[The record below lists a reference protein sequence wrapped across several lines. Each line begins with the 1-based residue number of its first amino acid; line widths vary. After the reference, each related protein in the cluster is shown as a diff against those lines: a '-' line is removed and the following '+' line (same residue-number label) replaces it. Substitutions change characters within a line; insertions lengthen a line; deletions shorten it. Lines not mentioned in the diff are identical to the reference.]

1 MKKRLLSALLAL
13 ALVFVLLPTTALA
26 GVTTKSDYDIS
37 INGTGWKFDTDGS
50 GACIPVYYYGSQ
62 PSNYSFKTDANDK
75 WTTDSNLMLTKK
87 GNTVTITIRPSKYRP
102 NESPEFN
109 LKKESTSTEQND
121 VPCIKMGNDNNL
133 VITGK
138 GTLNITRNENKSYG
152 AALYSNVG
160 DITINGGI
168 TVNVSFLNGK
178 DYYNKNVS
186 SNAIYVG
193 DNHNLT
199 VSGSGTNVIA
209 TNQGFHSSPAT
220 VCVEGG
226 TITVSGGASLSATN
240 TYDDNRSGSDDVKI
254 QHFNSYAISGT
265 KSNPCTLIVAD
276 EKSSV
281 TATTNDFT
289 NIAES
294 WAFKYTTIQAA
305 GATIKAGSSVSNST
319 VTTIDNI
326 SGQRYAKISVPAL
339 QRTSDVLIASGKAVV
354 GQWTDIPAAT
364 GTGSYYYDAAKK
376 ELTLK
381 DVNITSGINAIQF
394 MANGAYTIKLEGE
407 NKISNVSNGI
417 SLSDDQYIT
426 SLNVT
431 ITGTGSLD
439 ISAKGL
445 AINMKKGDLKFE
457 NTGEI
462 KLTTSNI
469 SPTHN
474 VLSVSGNI
482 TIADMEKYKVEGI
495 VQDNTKDG
503 GDTVTLSEASH
514 LKGYQNPDGT
524 AICLKTI
531 TITPAAAKD
540 STIRYNRKTLKQG
553 ETITG
558 ENGGTATVDSKNN
571 TITLDNFKGNYPLE
585 FNAEFTPNSITLIG
599 DSTLSAVETK
609 YQNLTISGS
618 GSLTVGSIRVPNN
631 TQHTA
636 NLTITGGAHVTVGT
650 AKLTTRAIDIKGD
663 LTVTNGSLTA
673 TSKSDSVP
681 TVQVGG
687 NASFTGSTVTI
698 TNNSTTQGE
707 RYKDSYE
714 VSSALHVNG
723 AITISGGEVTAMA
736 TVGGNAIRA
745 VKDITVSDGAQVT
758 ATNNSQHF
766 SAITAGQASG
776 GVVNNLSKLI
786 VSGETTKI
794 TATNSYANSS
804 TGAIHAKIK
813 NANEGHYLQVG
824 TDTKAIAPNVNTT
837 VRNNSLTITR
847 GDEVAHTKS
856 PVVIAGTTLLNDTY
870 YTITNDSTVVANG
883 SVSNYNAFY
892 DSETKTLKLN
902 NAQISHSFA
911 YENGGG
917 QDGAIIFKEFE
928 NYFIE
933 LSGENTISSTNT
945 YAINC
950 HRPDRTLTI
959 KNAAEAENAKLTLT
973 SNWMVICSIGG
984 LNIQSDV
991 TMVNTKEAGYLMYVN
1006 DTFSFDGYNA
1016 YASVNASG
1024 SPLVEYT
1031 VPTSGDKDAGY
1042 QYLRITKETL
1052 ETGGGSTHEHVFS
1065 TSWESNADYHWH
1077 KCTVQGCTEVSDKEE
1092 HVYTNTWWKNSNGN
1106 HGRTCDKCRHEG
1118 EIHEFRKYYNFVD
1131 ATYHVE
1137 RCSYPNCTYV
1147 GSNETHSYDSF
1158 GTCKCGYNPNGL
1170 PAPPSLQGVAP
1181 TSENGTD
1188 GKILNSNIG
1197 MEYAQNLNGPW
1208 TKWNE
1213 HSNITGLSAGTY
1225 YVRYTKTDERFPDNQ
1240 VATVEV
1246 PAYTPGGD
1254 PTPDI
1259 PAAPTGL
1266 VGVAPTSENGNGK
1279 ITGTTAQMEY
1289 ASSLEG
1295 DWTTCAN
1302 DSTDVPA
1309 GKYYVRMKKTDNT
1322 PAGEVVEV
1330 TVPAYSG
1337 TGEITPDP
1345 TPDNPGTI
1353 VIIRP
1358 AEEEKPAQQPN
1369 PSTGA
1374 NDLVGLAVAAAV
1386 AAALGSAALLRKHD

>member
-26 GVTTKSDYDIS
+26 EVTTENDYDIS
-37 INGTGWKFDTDGS
+37 INGIGWKFERDNTS
-50 GACIPVYYYGSQ
+50 GAYIPAYYYHTNEFSADE
-62 PSNYSFKTDANDK
+62 NYRKLYTND
-75 WTTDSNLMLTKK
+75 NLMLTKE
-87 GNTVTITIRPSKYRP
+87 GNTVTITIRRGTSHDHRVYPI
-102 NESPEFN
+102 EFT
-109 LKKESTSTEQND
+109 LKKESTSTEKND
-121 VPCIKMGNDNNL
+121 VPCIEMGNDNNL

-138 GTLNITRNENKSYG
+138 GTLNITRNESKSYG

-168 TVNVSFLNGK
+168 TVNVSFLNGN
-178 DYYNKNVS
+178 DYLNKNTT
-186 SNAIYVG
+186 SNAIHVG
-193 DNHNLT
+193 NNHNLT
-199 VSGSGTNVIA
+199 VSGSGTNVTA
-209 TNQGFHSSPAT
+209 TNQGFDSSPAT

-240 TYDDNRSGSDDVKI
+240 TYADNFSGSSVT
-254 QHFNSYAISGT
+254 QHFISYAISGT
-265 KSNPCTLIVAD
+265 ESKPCTLIVAD

-281 TATTNDFT
+281 TAWAYDEKYGKPFGFVTY
-289 NIAES
+289 NI
-294 WAFKYTTIQAA
+294 T
-305 GATIKAGSSVSNST
+305 GATVKAGSNNYNST
-319 VTTIDNI
+319 ETTIDKI
-326 SGQRYAKISVPAL
+326 DGKEYVKISIPAL
-339 QRTSDVLIASGKAVV
+339 EKDSYVSIAGESAVV
-354 GQWTDIPAAT
+354 GVETKIPTANGS
-364 GTGSYYYDAAKK
+364 GTYFYDQASKTLTLNNVTINKTSNNAAK
-376 ELTLK
+376 
-381 DVNITSGINAIQF
+381 AIQF
-394 MANGAYTIKLEGE
+394 DKNNGTYTVNLVGT
-407 NKISNVSNGI
+407 NTISNVSYGI
-417 SLSDDQYIT
+417 STNSAYSEAT
-426 SLNVT
+426 SMSVT
-431 ITGTGSLD
+431 ITGSGSLD
-439 ISAKGL
+439 ISAKAY
-445 AINMKKGDLKFE
+445 AIEVPKGDLTF
-457 NTGEI
+457 NGTGEI
-462 KLTTSNI
+462 KLTTGHNYVTPRNALYVAGNVTI
-469 SPTHN
+469 DTTKYAIEGEKQVVNPTTEDIGNSP
-474 VLSVSGNI
+474 VFE
-482 TIADMEKYKVEGI
+482 TI
-495 VQDNTKDG
+495 
-503 GDTVTLSEASH
+503 
-514 LKGYQNPDGT
+514 LKGTDSTLYF
-524 AICLKTI
+524 KTI
-531 TITPAAAKD
+531 TIAPKPSKTY
-540 STIRYNRKTLKQG
+540 YNNTAMKYG
-553 ETITG
+553 ETRTVGNGTISCD
-558 ENGGTATVDSKNN
+558 ENGV
-571 TITLDNFKGNYPLE
+571 ITLNGVTEGTLE
-585 FNAEFTPNSITLIG
+585 FRSSS
-599 DSTLSAVETK
+599 DSTLVLEGTSTLSSIVTTQK
-609 YQNLTISGS
+609 GLTISGS
-618 GSLTVGSIRVPNN
+618 GSLTVGSIRVTNN
-631 TQHTA
+631 YNIHA
-636 NLTITGGAHVTVGT
+636 DLTITDSATVIAGT
-650 AKLTTRAIDIKGD
+650 TTSDAKAIDITGN
-663 LTVTNGSLTA
+663 LTVNSGATLTA
-673 TSKSDSVP
+673 TNTSETKP
-681 TVQVGG
+681 TIDVTG
-687 NASFTGSTVTI
+687 NV
-698 TNNSTTQGE
+698 
-707 RYKDSYE
+707 
-714 VSSALHVNG
+714 
-723 AITISGGEVTAMA
+723 TISGDPGTNAYTVSAHNSCDVQKDRVGNLSPSGVPSAIKIGGTLNISAGARVMA
-736 TVGGNAIRA
+736 QTDSYGAGVMLGQNST
-745 VKDITVSDGAQVT
+745 ITVEDAFLSAKNSSCDFAAISFSGYMGDINVSGENGKVVAENT
-758 ATNNSQHF
+758 HTNIGQSLALK
-766 SAITAGQASG
+766 AINAFVYNRNTDFYLKMQSEGVIAEAVNKIIAPGEYDASG
-776 GVVNNLSKLI
+776 GKKV
-786 VSGETTKI
+786 
-794 TATNSYANSS
+794 
-804 TGAIHAKIK
+804 
-813 NANEGHYLQVG
+813 
-824 TDTKAIAPNVNTT
+824 
-837 VRNNSLTITR
+837 TITR
-847 GDEVAHTKS
+847 GDEVT
-856 PVVIAGTTLLNDTY
+856 PVVIAGTPLLNDTY
-870 YTITNDSTVVANG
+870 YTITNGSTVVANG
-883 SVSNYNAFY
+883 SKDNYNAFY
-892 DSETKTLKLN
+892 ESATKTLKLN

-911 YENGGG
+911 HENGGG
-917 QDGAIIFKEFE
+917 RDGAIIFTKFE

-959 KNAAEAENAKLTLT
+959 KNAAGAENAKLTLT
-973 SNWMVICSIGG
+973 SNWMVVCSIGG

-991 TMVNTKEAGYLMYVN
+991 TMINTKKADYLMYVN
-1006 DTFSFDGYNA
+1006 GTFSYTGYNA
-1016 YASVNASG
+1016 YASTEASG
-1024 SPLVEYT
+1024 SPLEVYNPENYST
-1031 VPTSGDKDAGY
+1031 YK
-1042 QYLRITKETL
+1042 YLRITKETL

-1077 KCTVQGCTEVSDKEE
+1077 KCTVQGCTEVSDKEA

-1118 EIHEFRKYYNFVD
+1118 EIHEFRKYYDFVD

-1158 GTCKCGYNPNGL
+1158 GVCKCGYSPNGL

-1254 PTPDI
+1254 PTPDV

-1322 PAGEVVEV
+1322 PAGEAVEV

-1337 TGEITPDP
+1337 TGEIVPP

>member
-26 GVTTKSDYDIS
+26 ETPAIKIAGTVIEDGKYYYTNGGIGELKTEAQQKTWNVRRDGNTLYLKNAKINTTDTQSIQVWMMSVTINLEGDSTIKTKGEGSIVS
-37 INGTGWKFDTDGS
+37 QFAGSLTINGNGKLTIESNTAGS
-50 GACIPVYYYGSQ
+50 SIVWNSG
-62 PSNYSFKTDANDK
+62 D
-75 WTTDSNLMLTKK
+75 
-87 GNTVTITIRPSKYRP
+87 VTIT
-102 NESPEFN
+102 
-109 LKKESTSTEQND
+109 D
-121 VPCIKMGNDNNL
+121 DAV
-133 VITGK
+133 V
-138 GTLNITRNENKSYG
+138 NITNENSGQLSDAIGLASSYE
-152 AALYSNVG
+152 
-160 DITINGGI
+160 
-168 TVNVSFLNGK
+168 
-178 DYYNKNVS
+178 
-186 SNAIYVG
+186 
-193 DNHNLT
+193 LT
-199 VSGSGTNVIA
+199 VSENAKLRAVSNGSKAATVNGGNLTIADNAEFNVI
-209 TNQGFHSSPAT
+209 NQ
-220 VCVEGG
+220 
-226 TITVSGGASLSATN
+226 
-240 TYDDNRSGSDDVKI
+240 
-254 QHFNSYAISGT
+254 NS
-265 KSNPCTLIVAD
+265 
-276 EKSSV
+276 
-281 TATTNDFT
+281 
-289 NIAES
+289 
-294 WAFKYTTIQAA
+294 
-305 GATIKAGSSVSNST
+305 
-319 VTTIDNI
+319 
-326 SGQRYAKISVPAL
+326 
-339 QRTSDVLIASGKAVV
+339 SGKAVSFKSIEV
-354 GQWTDIPAAT
+354 AA
-364 GTGSYYYDAAKK
+364 GYDC
-376 ELTLK
+376 
-381 DVNITSGINAIQF
+381 NGING
-394 MANGAYTIKLEGE
+394 NGITDWTKTTAEELNTFQKVWVKPTPTPTLEKSNVCVAGTNLYKNTAYTIQNGKPVMGGTYPDNYNIYLDATGSNYVLHVKDAVIEATGNARGTTGIYGTSNIVFEGD
-407 NKISNVSNGI
+407 NSITASTYGIYSYFTQSDLKIS
-417 SLSDDQYIT
+417 
-426 SLNVT
+426 
-431 ITGTGSLD
+431 GTGSLNVKTIAGEPAIATAYD
-439 ISAKGL
+439 TSRSIIISGNDFTVTADTSG
-445 AINMKKGDLKFE
+445 
-457 NTGEI
+457 
-462 KLTTSNI
+462 TTSYAI
-469 SPTHN
+469 KS
-474 VLSVSGNI
+474 
-482 TIADMEKYKVEGI
+482 D
-495 VQDNTKDG
+495 KD
-503 GDTVTLSEASH
+503 
-514 LKGYQNPDGT
+514 
-524 AICLKTI
+524 
-531 TITPAAAKD
+531 
-540 STIRYNRKTLKQG
+540 
-553 ETITG
+553 
-558 ENGGTATVDSKNN
+558 
-571 TITLDNFKGNYPLE
+571 
-585 FNAEFTPNSITLIG
+585 
-599 DSTLSAVETK
+599 
-609 YQNLTISGS
+609 
-618 GSLTVGSIRVPNN
+618 
-631 TQHTA
+631 
-636 NLTITGGAHVTVGT
+636 LTITGGAAVT
-650 AKLTTRAIDIKGD
+650 AKSNATRAIDIKGD

-673 TSKSDSVP
+673 TSTSNNVP

-698 TNNSTTQGE
+698 TNNSTTQG
-707 RYKDSYE
+707 KSGKNSYE
-714 VSSALHVNG
+714 VSTGLYVGGTLDIKNAAKVTSTVIGGNAIYAKG
-723 AITISGGEVTAMA
+723 DITISGDSTEV
-736 TVGGNAIRA
+736 
-745 VKDITVSDGAQVT
+745 K
-758 ATNNSQHF
+758 ATNDAYKF
-766 SAITAGQASG
+766 SAISTNKTVNISDNSTVKAENLKKHQGDPTGETDPSTGKTYNACPAITGKIANKNTQ
-776 GVVNNLSKLI
+776 NNLHIAGFTTSNAG
-786 VSGETTKI
+786 SQNPTEETPL
-794 TATNSYANSS
+794 N
-804 TGAIHAKIK
+804 
-813 NANEGHYLQVG
+813 L
-824 TDTKAIAPNVNTT
+824 DIAPGSVEPYIHHYNV
-837 VRNNSLTITR
+837 TITR
-847 GDEVAHTKS
+847 GDKVTRTNS
-856 PVVIAGTTLLNDTY
+856 PVVIAGTTLLNDTF
-870 YTITNDSTVVANG
+870 YTINGSTVAEG
-883 SVSNYNAFY
+883 TESNYNAFY
-892 DSETKTLKLN
+892 NSTTKTLKLN

-911 YENGGG
+911 HEYGGG

-950 HRPDRTLTI
+950 YRPDRTLTI

>member
-26 GVTTKSDYDIS
+26 SSIDPDITIAGTEYDFELE
-37 INGTGWKFDTDGS
+37 NYKENTYKT
-50 GACIPVYYYGSQ
+50 VYYQ
-62 PSNYSFKTDANDK
+62 HDK
-75 WTTDSNLMLTKK
+75 FLTKFEYTSDGVWATDPYLELTK
-87 GNTVTITIRPSKYRP
+87 TGAGNATTITITVHKGSNTTKAF
-102 NESPEFN
+102 EIKSAETCIA
-109 LKKESTSTEQND
+109 TSSSYW
-121 VPCIKMGNDNNL
+121 NL
-133 VITGK
+133 VITGSGALSLTHT
-138 GTLNITRNENKSYG
+138 GTSAAIRSNHSNIT
-152 AALYSNVG
+152 
-160 DITINGGI
+160 ITGGV
-168 TVNVSFLNGK
+168 TVNVKGTKSGSNINS
-178 DYYNKNVS
+178 Y
-186 SNAIYVG
+186 SNAIQCG
-193 DNHNLT
+193 ETFT
-199 VSGSGTNVIA
+199 VSNGATVVAENNSTYSNGPAVKTEKFIISGDAKFEAQSAYGGKAISFDSITADGYDFMGRSGNSGLYTTLTGDDKATRLQKYSSIQITPTPTPTLEKSNVCVAGTNLYKNTAYTIQNGKPVM
-209 TNQGFHSSPAT
+209 
-220 VCVEGG
+220 GG
-226 TITVSGGASLSATN
+226 TYPGNYNIYFDATD
-240 TYDDNRSGSDDVKI
+240 YVLHVKNADI
-254 QHFNSYAISGT
+254 DATGKTGISGT
-265 KSNPCTLIVAD
+265 
-276 EKSSV
+276 
-281 TATTNDFT
+281 
-289 NIAES
+289 
-294 WAFKYTTIQAA
+294 
-305 GATIKAGSSVSNST
+305 
-319 VTTIDNI
+319 
-326 SGQRYAKISVPAL
+326 
-339 QRTSDVLIASGKAVV
+339 
-354 GQWTDIPAAT
+354 
-364 GTGSYYYDAAKK
+364 
-376 ELTLK
+376 
-381 DVNITSGINAIQF
+381 
-394 MANGAYTIKLEGE
+394 
-407 NKISNVSNGI
+407 
-417 SLSDDQYIT
+417 
-426 SLNVT
+426 
-431 ITGTGSLD
+431 
-439 ISAKGL
+439 
-445 AINMKKGDLKFE
+445 
-457 NTGEI
+457 
-462 KLTTSNI
+462 SNI
-469 SPTHN
+469 
-474 VLSVSGNI
+474 VF
-482 TIADMEKYKVEGI
+482 EG
-495 VQDNTKDG
+495 T
-503 GDTVTLSEASH
+503 
-514 LKGYQNPDGT
+514 
-524 AICLKTI
+524 
-531 TITPAAAKD
+531 
-540 STIRYNRKTLKQG
+540 
-553 ETITG
+553 
-558 ENGGTATVDSKNN
+558 
-571 TITLDNFKGNYPLE
+571 
-585 FNAEFTPNSITLIG
+585 NSITA
-599 DSTLSAVETK
+599 STYGIYSDFK
-609 YQNLTISGS
+609 SSNLNISGS
-618 GSLTVGSIRVPNN
+618 GFLTVETYAGNSAIATAYTSMSIIISGQGFTVTADTSRTNVSAIYSDKGGLTIKDGATVKAISANNSRAIRIGGSLTV
-631 TQHTA
+631 TDAT
-636 NLTITGGAHVTVGT
+636 
-650 AKLTTRAIDIKGD
+650 
-663 LTVTNGSLTA
+663 LTA
-673 TSKSDSVP
+673 TSTSDRKP
-681 TVQVGG
+681 TIEVEGG
-687 NASFTGSTVTI
+687 ATLAGSEVKI
-698 TNNSTTQGE
+698 TNNSTRQGTSGE
-707 RYKDSYE
+707 NSYG
-714 VSSALHVNG
+714 VSTGLYVGGTLDIKNAAKVTSTVIGGNAIYAKG
-723 AITISGGEVTAMA
+723 DITISGDSTEV
-736 TVGGNAIRA
+736 
-745 VKDITVSDGAQVT
+745 KAQ
-758 ATNNSQHF
+758 NSAYKF
-766 SAITAGQASG
+766 SAISTKGT
-776 GVVNNLSKLI
+776 VNISDNSTVKAENLKKHQGDPT
-786 VSGETTKI
+786 GETDP
-794 TATNSYANSS
+794 S
-804 TGAIHAKIK
+804 TGKTYNACPAITGKIANK
-813 NANEGHYLQVG
+813 NTQNKLHIAGFTTSSAGSQNPTEGTPLYL
-824 TDTKAIAPNVNTT
+824 DIAPGSVEPYIHHYK
-837 VRNNSLTITR
+837 VTITR
-847 GDEVAHTKS
+847 GDKVARTES

-870 YTITNDSTVVANG
+870 YTITNNGSTVAEG
-883 SVSNYNAFY
+883 TKSNYNAFY
-892 DSETKTLKLN
+892 NSTTKTLKLN

-917 QDGAIIFKEFE
+917 RDGAIIFKEFE

-1386 AAALGSAALLRKHD
+1386 AAALRSPALLRKHD

>member
-26 GVTTKSDYDIS
+26 ETPAIKIAGTVIEDGKYYYTNGGIGELKTEAQQKTWNVRRDGNTLYLKNAKINTTDTQSIQVWMMSVTINLEGDSTIKTKGEGSIVS
-37 INGTGWKFDTDGS
+37 QFAGSLTINGNGKLTIESNTAGS
-50 GACIPVYYYGSQ
+50 SIVWNSG
-62 PSNYSFKTDANDK
+62 D
-75 WTTDSNLMLTKK
+75 
-87 GNTVTITIRPSKYRP
+87 VTITG
-102 NESPEFN
+102 
-109 LKKESTSTEQND
+109 D
-121 VPCIKMGNDNNL
+121 AV
-133 VITGK
+133 V
-138 GTLNITRNENKSYG
+138 NITNENSGQLSDAIGLASSYE
-152 AALYSNVG
+152 
-160 DITINGGI
+160 
-168 TVNVSFLNGK
+168 
-178 DYYNKNVS
+178 
-186 SNAIYVG
+186 
-193 DNHNLT
+193 LT
-199 VSGSGTNVIA
+199 VSENAKLRAVSNGSKAATVNGGKLTIADNAEFNVI
-209 TNQGFHSSPAT
+209 NQ
-220 VCVEGG
+220 
-226 TITVSGGASLSATN
+226 
-240 TYDDNRSGSDDVKI
+240 
-254 QHFNSYAISGT
+254 NS
-265 KSNPCTLIVAD
+265 
-276 EKSSV
+276 
-281 TATTNDFT
+281 
-289 NIAES
+289 
-294 WAFKYTTIQAA
+294 
-305 GATIKAGSSVSNST
+305 
-319 VTTIDNI
+319 
-326 SGQRYAKISVPAL
+326 
-339 QRTSDVLIASGKAVV
+339 SGKAVSFKSIEV
-354 GQWTDIPAAT
+354 AA
-364 GTGSYYYDAAKK
+364 GYDC
-376 ELTLK
+376 
-381 DVNITSGINAIQF
+381 NGING
-394 MANGAYTIKLEGE
+394 NGITDWTKTTAEELNTFQKVWVKPTPTPALEESNVYVAGTNLYKNTAYTIQNGKPVMGGTYPSNYNIYFDATDYVLHVKDANIDARGTTGIYGTSNIVFEGD
-407 NKISNVSNGI
+407 NSITASTYGIYSYFTQSDLKIS
-417 SLSDDQYIT
+417 
-426 SLNVT
+426 
-431 ITGTGSLD
+431 GTGSLNVKTIAGD
-439 ISAKGL
+439 PAIATAYDTSRSIIISGNDFTVTADTSG
-445 AINMKKGDLKFE
+445 
-457 NTGEI
+457 
-462 KLTTSNI
+462 TTSYAI
-469 SPTHN
+469 KS
-474 VLSVSGNI
+474 
-482 TIADMEKYKVEGI
+482 D
-495 VQDNTKDG
+495 KD
-503 GDTVTLSEASH
+503 
-514 LKGYQNPDGT
+514 
-524 AICLKTI
+524 
-531 TITPAAAKD
+531 
-540 STIRYNRKTLKQG
+540 
-553 ETITG
+553 
-558 ENGGTATVDSKNN
+558 
-571 TITLDNFKGNYPLE
+571 
-585 FNAEFTPNSITLIG
+585 
-599 DSTLSAVETK
+599 
-609 YQNLTISGS
+609 
-618 GSLTVGSIRVPNN
+618 
-631 TQHTA
+631 
-636 NLTITGGAHVTVGT
+636 LTITGGAAVT
-650 AKLTTRAIDIKGD
+650 AKSNATRAIDIKGN
-663 LTVTNGSLTA
+663 LTVTNGSLKA
-673 TSKSDSVP
+673 TSTSNNVP

-698 TNNSTTQGE
+698 TNNSTTQG
-707 RYKDSYE
+707 KSGKNSYE
-714 VSSALHVNG
+714 VSTGLYVGGTLDIKNAAKVTSTVIGGNAIYAKG
-723 AITISGGEVTAMA
+723 DITISGDSTEV
-736 TVGGNAIRA
+736 
-745 VKDITVSDGAQVT
+745 K
-758 ATNNSQHF
+758 ATNDAYKF
-766 SAITAGQASG
+766 SAISTNKTVNISDNSTVKAENLKKHQGDPTGETDPSTGKTYNACPAITGKIANKNTQ
-776 GVVNNLSKLI
+776 NNLHIAGFTTSNAG
-786 VSGETTKI
+786 SQNPTEETPL
-794 TATNSYANSS
+794 N
-804 TGAIHAKIK
+804 
-813 NANEGHYLQVG
+813 L
-824 TDTKAIAPNVNTT
+824 DIAPGSVEPYIHHYNV
-837 VRNNSLTITR
+837 TITR
-847 GDEVAHTKS
+847 GDKVTRTNS
-856 PVVIAGTTLLNDTY
+856 PVVIAGTTLLNDTF
-870 YTITNDSTVVANG
+870 YTINGSTVAEG
-883 SVSNYNAFY
+883 TESNYNAFY
-892 DSETKTLKLN
+892 NSTTKTLKLN

-911 YENGGG
+911 HEYGGG

-950 HRPDRTLTI
+950 YRPDRTLTI

>member
-26 GVTTKSDYDIS
+26 DTTPVTDENVK
-37 INGTGWKFDTDGS
+37 INGTAVIVGNDISLGEGNGTYSYDKATHTLTLNSATINATGSNIGIDFCDTT
-50 GACIPVYYYGSQ
+50 
-62 PSNYSFKTDANDK
+62 NYVTYSVI
-75 WTTDSNLMLTKK
+75 LT
-87 GNTVTITIRPSKYRP
+87 GENTVTSNNIAIETTP
-102 NESPEFN
+102 NTNLTFTGGGN
-109 LKKESTSTEQND
+109 LKA
-121 VPCIKMGNDNNL
+121 
-133 VITGK
+133 ITNGYYQAIRVY
-138 GTLNITRNENKSYG
+138 GTL
-152 AALYSNVG
+152 
-160 DITINGGI
+160 TI
-168 TVNVSFLNGK
+168 
-178 DYYNKNVS
+178 
-186 SNAIYVG
+186 
-193 DNHNLT
+193 DN
-199 VSGSGTNVIA
+199 S
-209 TNQGFHSSPAT
+209 
-220 VCVEGG
+220 
-226 TITVSGGASLSATN
+226 
-240 TYDDNRSGSDDVKI
+240 
-254 QHFNSYAISGT
+254 
-265 KSNPCTLIVAD
+265 TLIA
-276 EKSSV
+276 ESSAY
-281 TATTNDFT
+281 TATTVIWTLAMTGNNAKLEISNKSAANIVAGTAGPASNIDWSNYQFT
-289 NIAES
+289 TGSYSGDALTESDPEVCSWGTLKKYFGYPTKEYSQYICIA
-294 WAFKYTTIQAA
+294 KRTI
-305 GATIKAGSSVSNST
+305 
-319 VTTIDNI
+319 
-326 SGQRYAKISVPAL
+326 PAL
-339 QRTSDVLIASGKAVV
+339 QRTSDVLIAGKDAVV
-354 GQWTDIPAAT
+354 GVETSIPSANGS
-364 GTGSYYYDAAKK
+364 GTYFYDQASKT
-376 ELTLK
+376 LTLK
-381 DVNITSGINAIQF
+381 DVNITHSDGAIVQF
-394 MANGAYTIKLEGE
+394 MAGAPYIIKLEGT
-407 NKISNVSNGI
+407 NRIKDVSSFIRVPEDAYESLDGI
-417 SLSDDQYIT
+417 S
-426 SLNVT
+426 VT
-431 ITGTGSLD
+431 ISGSGSLEVT
-439 ISAKGL
+439 ARGN
-445 AINMKKGDLKFE
+445 AITMLKGDLVFN
-457 NTGEI
+457 NTGAITLETNTLNGKAI
-462 KLTTSNI
+462 N
-469 SPTHN
+469 
-474 VLSVSGNI
+474 VSGNI
-482 TIADMEKYKVEGI
+482 SIGDDFNKNLRITADNGDMTFDPTNQYTDYNDLKNYKSITIASKPSETYYNDKTMKY
-495 VQDNTKDG
+495 
-503 GDTVTLSEASH
+503 
-514 LKGYQNPDGT
+514 
-524 AICLKTI
+524 
-531 TITPAAAKD
+531 
-540 STIRYNRKTLKQG
+540 G
-553 ETITG
+553 ETRNAGSGTISCD
-558 ENGGTATVDSKNN
+558 ENGV
-571 TITLDNFKGNYPLE
+571 ITLNGATEGTLE
-585 FNAEFTPNSITLIG
+585 FRSSA
-599 DSTLSAVETK
+599 DSTLVLEGTSTLSSIVTTQK
-609 YQNLTISGS
+609 GLTISGS
-618 GSLTVGSIRVPNN
+618 GSLTVGSIKVHNQKTKPS
-631 TQHTA
+631 
-636 NLTITGGAHVTVGT
+636 LTINGATVTVGT
-650 AKLTTRAIDIKGD
+650 AELTTRAIDIDGN

-673 TSKSDSVP
+673 TSNSNIFP

-698 TNNSTTQGE
+698 TNHSTTQGE
-707 RYKDSYE
+707 RYKDSNAA
-714 VSSALHVNG
+714 SSALHVNG
-723 AITISGGEVTAMA
+723 AVTISGGTVTAEA
-736 TVGGNAIRA
+736 KAGGNAIRA
-745 VKDITVSDGAQVT
+745 VGNITVSNDATVT
-758 ATNNSQHF
+758 AKNNSQYF
-766 SAITAGQASG
+766 NAITAGSATG
-776 GVVNNLSKLI
+776 GEVNTLYNLI
-786 VSGETTKI
+786 VSGENTRI
-794 TATNSYANSS
+794 TATNTHNNNLAYG
-804 TGAIHAKIK
+804 GAINAYIK
-813 NANEGHYLQVG
+813 NANEGHYLKVG

-847 GDEVAHTKS
+847 GDKVTRTNS
-856 PVVIAGTTLLNDTY
+856 PVVIAGTTLLNDTF
-870 YTITNDSTVVANG
+870 YTINGSTVAEG
-883 SVSNYNAFY
+883 TESNYNAFY
-892 DSETKTLKLN
+892 NSTTKTLKLN

-911 YENGGG
+911 HEYGGG

-950 HRPDRTLTI
+950 YRPDRTLTI

-1302 DSTDVPA
+1302 DSTDGPA

>member
-26 GVTTKSDYDIS
+26 DTTPVTDENVK
-37 INGTGWKFDTDGS
+37 INGTAVIVGNDISLGEGNGTYSYDKATHTLTLNSATINATGSNIGIDFCDTT
-50 GACIPVYYYGSQ
+50 
-62 PSNYSFKTDANDK
+62 NYVTYSVI
-75 WTTDSNLMLTKK
+75 LT
-87 GNTVTITIRPSKYRP
+87 GENTVTSNNIAIETTP
-102 NESPEFN
+102 NTNLTFTGGGN
-109 LKKESTSTEQND
+109 LKA
-121 VPCIKMGNDNNL
+121 
-133 VITGK
+133 ITNGYYQAIRVY
-138 GTLNITRNENKSYG
+138 GTL
-152 AALYSNVG
+152 
-160 DITINGGI
+160 TI
-168 TVNVSFLNGK
+168 
-178 DYYNKNVS
+178 
-186 SNAIYVG
+186 
-193 DNHNLT
+193 DN
-199 VSGSGTNVIA
+199 S
-209 TNQGFHSSPAT
+209 
-220 VCVEGG
+220 
-226 TITVSGGASLSATN
+226 
-240 TYDDNRSGSDDVKI
+240 
-254 QHFNSYAISGT
+254 
-265 KSNPCTLIVAD
+265 TLIA
-276 EKSSV
+276 ESSAY
-281 TATTNDFT
+281 TATTVIWTLAMTGNNAKLEISNKSAANIVAGTAGPASNIDWSNYQFT
-289 NIAES
+289 TGSYSGDALTESDPEVCSWGTLKKYFGYPTKEYSQYICIA
-294 WAFKYTTIQAA
+294 KRTI
-305 GATIKAGSSVSNST
+305 
-319 VTTIDNI
+319 
-326 SGQRYAKISVPAL
+326 PAL
-339 QRTSDVLIASGKAVV
+339 QRTSDVLIAGKDAVV
-354 GQWTDIPAAT
+354 GVETSIPSANGS
-364 GTGSYYYDAAKK
+364 GTYFYDQASKT
-376 ELTLK
+376 LTLK
-381 DVNITSGINAIQF
+381 DVNITHSDGAIVQF
-394 MANGAYTIKLEGE
+394 MAGAPYIIKLEGT
-407 NKISNVSNGI
+407 NRIKDVSSFIRVPEDAYESLDGI
-417 SLSDDQYIT
+417 S
-426 SLNVT
+426 VT
-431 ITGTGSLD
+431 ISGSGSLEVT
-439 ISAKGL
+439 ARGN
-445 AINMKKGDLKFE
+445 AITMLKGDLVFN
-457 NTGEI
+457 NTGAITLETNTLNGKAI
-462 KLTTSNI
+462 N
-469 SPTHN
+469 
-474 VLSVSGNI
+474 VSGNI
-482 TIADMEKYKVEGI
+482 SIGDDFNKNLRITADNGDMTFDPTNQYTDYNDLKNYKSITIASKPSETYYNDKAMKY
-495 VQDNTKDG
+495 
-503 GDTVTLSEASH
+503 
-514 LKGYQNPDGT
+514 
-524 AICLKTI
+524 
-531 TITPAAAKD
+531 
-540 STIRYNRKTLKQG
+540 G
-553 ETITG
+553 ETRNAGSGTISCD
-558 ENGGTATVDSKNN
+558 ENGV
-571 TITLDNFKGNYPLE
+571 ITLNGATEGTLE
-585 FNAEFTPNSITLIG
+585 FRSSA
-599 DSTLSAVETK
+599 DSTLVLEGTSTLSSIVTTQK
-609 YQNLTISGS
+609 GLTISGS
-618 GSLTVGSIRVPNN
+618 GSLTVGSIKVHNQKTKPS
-631 TQHTA
+631 
-636 NLTITGGAHVTVGT
+636 LTINGATVTVGT
-650 AKLTTRAIDIKGD
+650 AELTTRAIDIKGD
-663 LTVTNGSLTA
+663 LTVTNGSLKA
-673 TSKSDSVP
+673 TSTSDSVP

-698 TNNSTTQGE
+698 TNYSTTQGKQYE
-707 RYKDSYE
+707 DSNAA
-714 VSSALHVNG
+714 SSALHVNG
-723 AITISGGEVTAMA
+723 AVTISGGTVTAEA
-736 TVGGNAIRA
+736 KAGGNAIRA
-745 VKDITVSDGAQVT
+745 VGNITVSNDATVT
-758 ATNNSQHF
+758 AKNNSQYF
-766 SAITAGQASG
+766 NAITAGSATG
-776 GVVNNLSKLI
+776 GEVNILHNLI
-786 VSGETTKI
+786 VSGENTRI
-794 TATNSYANSS
+794 TATNTYVNSL
-804 TGAIHAKIK
+804 TYGGAINAYIE
-813 NANEGHYLQVG
+813 NANEGHYLKAN
-824 TDTKAIAPNVNTT
+824 TDSKAIAPNDSTT
-837 VRNNSLTITR
+837 VKSNDLTITR
-847 GDEVAHTKS
+847 GDEVT
-856 PVVIAGTTLLNDTY
+856 PVVIAGTPLLNDTF
-870 YTITNDSTVVANG
+870 YTINGSTVAEG
-883 SVSNYNAFY
+883 TESNYNAFY
-892 DSETKTLKLN
+892 NSTTKTLKLN

-911 YENGGG
+911 HEYGGG

-950 HRPDRTLTI
+950 YRPDRTLTI